1 MTIIYD
7 LFVSSNFSQNRNPV
21 LRYCVGLANH
31 FLYQSNNLYNML
43 FRVRYGVSVRHEDP
57 PMAEGIRRHPIHCR
71 PKRQKLTCAIEARRD
86 GIQECVL
93 RRQ

>member
-1 MTIIYD
+1 
-7 LFVSSNFSQNRNPV
+7 
-21 LRYCVGLANH
+21 
-31 FLYQSNNLYNML
+31 ML